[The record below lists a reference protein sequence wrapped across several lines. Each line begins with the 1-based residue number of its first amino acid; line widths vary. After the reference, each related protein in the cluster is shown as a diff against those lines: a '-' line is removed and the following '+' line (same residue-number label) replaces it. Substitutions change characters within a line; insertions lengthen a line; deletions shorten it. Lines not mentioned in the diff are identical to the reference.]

1 MKKYHTQGVGVINP
15 IMTWLG
21 TLVMSVGTPTFRKIV
36 FVSIVWMKLT
46 MINTKIQWIL
56 SFR

>member
-46 MINTKIQWIL
+46 MINTKIQ
-56 SFR
+56 